1 MPKQDRSANIDQ
13 KNVYE
18 SLRDAPK
25 LQISIFPHTLHHVTK
40 LDACS

>member
-13 KNVYE
+13 KNVYK
-18 SLRDAPK
+18 SFRDTPE
-25 LQISIFPHTLHHVTK
+25 LQISGFPHTLHLVTK